1 MAKQSTALLFRYYI
15 WLAETIYSAGHIS
28 REEIN
33 RRWARS
39 RLNSDHSSEIPER
52 TFHNWKHAIE
62 DLFEIIIECDRKTGA
77 YYILNADE
85 MNTGGIRTWLVNT
98 FAVNNLI
105 NESHQI
111 KGQILFEHIPSGQRF
126 LTPIIEAMRDHRR
139 IRLTYKSFRHD
150 EPSTFSVSPYCVKVY
165 QQRWY
170 LLALSD
176 RYSTPYIY
184 ALDRMEEIEVL
195 EEAYELPAGFDAE
208 AYFRPVMGVSGM
220 GGKREVVQ
228 IRVWDWQVPY
238 LRTLPLHPSQQETII
253 QDDYSVFEYY
263 LVPNYEFRQ
272 EVFRNM
278 SGMEVLS
285 PAWLREDIQKEA
297 EAIVCQYRQA
307 PEQQSPQG
315 NPDTDTAGTE

>member
-1 MAKQSTALLFRYYI
+1 MAKQSTASLFRYYI
-15 WLAETIYSAGHIS
+15 WLVETIYSAGRIS

-39 RLNSDHSSEIPER
+39 RLNSDQSNEIPER

-62 DLFEIIIECDRKTGA
+62 DLFEIIIECDRKTGS

-85 MNTGGIRTWLVNT
+85 MNAGGIRTWLLNT

-105 NESHQI
+105 NESHRI

-150 EPSTFSVSPYCVKVY
+150 DPSTFSVSPYCVKVY

-170 LLALSD
+170 MLALSEG
-176 RYSTPYIY
+176 YPKPYIY
-184 ALDRMEEIEVL
+184 ALDRMEGIEL
-195 EEAYELPAGFDAE
+195 LNEAYQLPAGFDPE

-220 GGKREVVQ
+220 EEKCEVVR
-228 IRVWDWQVPY
+228 IRVLDWQVPY
-238 LRTLPLHPSQQETII
+238 LRTLPLHPSQKEILKE
-253 QDDYSVFEYY
+253 DDYSVFEYC

-285 PAWLREDIQKEA
+285 PAWLRKDIQTEA
-297 EAIVCQYRQA
+297 EAIVSQYRQA
-307 PEQQSPQG
+307 PPVIEQ
-315 NPDTDTAGTE
+315 

>member
-1 MAKQSTALLFRYYI
+1 MAKQSTASLFRYYI
-15 WLAETIYSAGHIS
+15 WLVETIYAAGRIS

-33 RRWARS
+33 CRWARS
-39 RLNSDHSSEIPER
+39 RLNSDQSNEIPER

-62 DLFEIIIECDRKTGA
+62 DLFEIIIECDRKTGS

-85 MNTGGIRTWLVNT
+85 MNAGGIRTWLLNT

-105 NESHQI
+105 NESHRI

-126 LTPIIEAMRDHRR
+126 LTPIIEAMCDYCC
-139 IRLTYKSFRHD
+139 ICLIYKSFRHD
-150 EPSTFSVSPYCVKVY
+150 EPSTFSISPYCVKVY

-170 LLALSD
+170 MLALSEG
-176 RYSTPYIY
+176 YPKPYIY
-184 ALDRMEEIEVL
+184 ALDRVEGIEL
-195 EEAYELPAGFDAE
+195 LNETYQLPAGFDPE

-220 GGKREVVQ
+220 EEKCEVVR

-238 LRTLPLHPSQQETII
+238 LRTLPLHPSQKEILTE
-253 QDDYSVFEYY
+253 DDYSIFEYC

-285 PAWLREDIQKEA
+285 PAWLRKDILTEA
-297 EAIVCQYRQA
+297 EAIVSQYRQA
-307 PEQQSPQG
+307 PPTIEQ
-315 NPDTDTAGTE
+315 